1 LSRSCAVIQQS
12 QNGEIH
18 LPPESMVDKIKD
30 TAENYDEVEIRTF
43 MKKEAD
49 KPLLLLPE
57 E

>member
-1 LSRSCAVIQQS
+1 
-12 QNGEIH
+12 
-18 LPPESMVDKIKD
+18 MVDKIKD